1 MASNF
6 IVVYLI
12 YLRRF
17 FALSLETL
25 KIFSFFSK
33 SSKMLYFGVKEKKM
47 VVVCALLEHEIIMM
61 IPAVAEPVVEF
72 KLLKKCLRYSAHVQ
86 RRTHARAS

>member
-1 MASNF
+1 M
-6 IVVYLI
+6 
-12 YLRRF
+12 
-17 FALSLETL
+17 SLETL

-72 KLLKKCLRYSAHVQ
+72 QLLKKCLRYSSPACSPRLGKITIATAAAVFYF
-86 RRTHARAS
+86 ARSR

>member
-1 MASNF
+1 MLPGCGYWHLISLLSTL
-6 IVVYLI
+6 YLK
-12 YLRRF
+12 RF

-25 KIFSFFSK
+25 KICSFFSK

-72 KLLKKCLRYSAHVQ
+72 KLLKKC
-86 RRTHARAS
+86 